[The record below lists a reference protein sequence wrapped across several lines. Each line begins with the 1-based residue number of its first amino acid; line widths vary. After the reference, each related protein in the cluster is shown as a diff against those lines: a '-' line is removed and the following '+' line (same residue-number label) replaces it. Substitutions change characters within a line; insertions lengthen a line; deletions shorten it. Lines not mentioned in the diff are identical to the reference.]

1 MKDNDPGDD
10 RVFGDDDLRA
20 RFAALRR
27 EEEALAPEF
36 AFPVAAVPQRRRR
49 SVGKRL
55 AFAASLVTLSVV
67 VVLVLRF
74 ASQKA
79 HLGPG
84 RPVASLT
91 AWKAPT
97 DFLLETPGRELLRTV
112 PAIGVWHD
120 HNQATKPNRKYPPVK
135 KQVLP

>member
-1 MKDNDPGDD
+1 MKGNDPGDE
-10 RVFGDDDLRA
+10 DLRA

-36 AFPVAAVPQRRRR
+36 ALSLPGAAQRRRR
-49 SVGKRL
+49 SVGRRI
-55 AFAASLVTLSVV
+55 AFAASLVAVMA

-74 ASQKA
+74 AQKVHPERGQA
-79 HLGPG
+79 
-84 RPVASLT
+84 VASLT
-91 AWKAPT
+91 EWKAPT

-120 HNQATKPNRKYPPVK
+120 YTQPTKLNQKHPPVRK
-135 KQVLP
+135 VLP